1 MRRLMISGE
10 ALTLAGLILLAAAL
24 YSSVGHAGASGYLAA
39 MALMGMAP
47 ASMRVTALA
56 LNVLVASIG
65 TVSYMRAGHF
75 DWRTFYPFAV
85 LSIPAA
91 FIGGVIHLPPAVYKP
106 IVGVILLV
114 AAAELARSARK
125 SAVAE
130 EGDGRTSSVP
140 LVPGLMVGAAIGLL
154 SGLTGTG
161 GGIFLSPV
169 LLFTG
174 WARTRRTSGVS
185 AVFILVNSIAG
196 LAGTTVSLATLPA
209 GLPLWMVVAFIG
221 GVIGTRLGS
230 RWLPVAV
237 LRYFLAAV
245 LVIAGLKLILT

>member
-1 MRRLMISGE
+1 MIT
-10 ALTLAGLILLAAAL
+10 AHVLTLAGLILLAAAL

-39 MALMGMAP
+39 MALVGMAP
-47 ASMRVTALA
+47 DGMRITALA
-56 LNVLVASIG
+56 LNVLVATIG
-65 TVSYMRAGHF
+65 AVSYMRAGHF
-75 DWRTFYPFAV
+75 DWRIFYPFAV

-91 FIGGVIHLPPAVYKP
+91 FIGGALQIPPAIYKP
-106 IVGVILLV
+106 AVGVILLV
-114 AAAELARSARK
+114 AAVELGRSAQK
-125 SAVAE
+125 AAVTEA
-130 EGDGRTSSVP
+130 GDSRSTSVP
-140 LVPGLMVGAAIGLL
+140 VGPGLMVGGAIGLL

-169 LLFTG
+169 LLLTG

-196 LAGTTVSLATLPA
+196 LAGTTVSLAALPA
-209 GLPLWMVVAFIG
+209 GLPVWAVAALAG
-221 GVIGTRLGS
+221 GVIGTQLGS

-237 LRYFLAAV
+237 LRHLLAAV